1 MSMQRY
7 ETLILAVPE
16 ITNDE
21 SNEIEK
27 AFDKKIRELG
37 GSIVSYDRWGKFQI
51 AYPIRRNDYGVYYL
65 ARFEVPQDKNL
76 QVLNDLNELI
86 AIRFHDVV
94 MRHMNTQLPADAPLN
109 YKRPL
114 SLEETPRE
122 TDSFMRGG
130 GRPGYGPRPGGPRPP
145 RPEYSP
151 APVAAAQAA
160 LQAEAVAMEPE
171 AVEPVQEANEQ
182 E

>member
-27 AFDKKIRELG
+27 AFDKKVRELG
-37 GSIVSYDRWGKFQI
+37 GSIVSYDRWGKFQV

-65 ARFEVPQDKNL
+65 ARFEIPQDKAGQML
-76 QVLNDLNELI
+76 HGVDELF

-94 MRHMNTQLPADAPLN
+94 MRHMNSMLAADASPN

-122 TDSFMRGG
+122 GDFLKG
-130 GRPGYGPRPGGPRPP
+130 GRMGYGHRSGAPRSMRADQAQAVAAVQ
-145 RPEYSP
+145 E
-151 APVAAAQAA
+151 AAITEPVAA
-160 LQAEAVAMEPE
+160 EPE
-171 AVEPVQEANEQ
+171 QETSEQ